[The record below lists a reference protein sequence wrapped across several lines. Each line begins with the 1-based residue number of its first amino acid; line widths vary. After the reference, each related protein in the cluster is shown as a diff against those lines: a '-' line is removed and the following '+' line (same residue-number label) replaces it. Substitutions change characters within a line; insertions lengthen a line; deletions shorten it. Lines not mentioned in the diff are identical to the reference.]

1 MTALQVACL
10 MRVLSKPE
18 FDDCVRYSEL
28 EVLLEN
34 FGAPRMLEPMT
45 EIDETA
51 YGSQDE
57 DLNIIEDDSSSSDNN
72 ADIVFIDDTRKP
84 EQDPKPSAQEP
95 KKETTPQLS
104 TI

>member
-1 MTALQVACL
+1 

-34 FGAPRMLEPMT
+34 FGAPRMLEPTT

-57 DLNIIEDDSSSSDNN
+57 DLNILEDDSSSNNDNN
-72 ADIVFIDDTRKP
+72 NGDIVFIDDTRKP
-84 EQDPKPSAQEP
+84 QP
-95 KKETTPQLS
+95 ET
-104 TI
+104 